1 MSRHLDETVMNDLT
15 DGVLSPAVRDDAAR
29 HLAACEDCRTRLE
42 SLSDLR
48 AALGSLRRDIDPPVD
63 LLDAIHA
70 AMDAAPGPDRA
81 DLLPRGGRTRTPRP
95 AILAVAA
102 VVLMLATSLV
112 TILLLR
118 PDVPIAAEP
127 PAAERSVRLA
137 AAHPLERSWQEA
149 IVELQRELSAHD
161 SALAPETRRVIE
173 ANLQII
179 DDAVAEARAALL
191 ADPANTALADVLRS
205 GYERKLDVL
214 RSAAEH
220 VRPAS

>member
-1 MSRHLDETVMNDLT
+1 MSTHLGETVMNDLA
-15 DGVLSPAVRDDAAR
+15 DGVLAPAARDAAAR

-42 SLSDLR
+42 SLSELR
-48 AALGSLRRDIDPPVD
+48 AVLGSLRRDIDPPAD

-70 AMDAAPGPDRA
+70 AMDAAPGPGRA
-81 DLLPRGGRTRTPRP
+81 DLVPRGERGWTLRP

-102 VVLMLATSLV
+102 VLLMLATSFV
-112 TILLLR
+112 TILVLR
-118 PDVPIAAEP
+118 PDPVAVATEP
-127 PAAERSVRLA
+127 PAERAVRLA

-173 ANLQII
+173 ANLKII
-179 DDAVAEARAALL
+179 DDALAEARAALL
-191 ADPANTALADVLRS
+191 ADPANAALAEVLRS

-214 RSAAEH
+214 RSAADH